1 MQDTKKSIPIIQ
13 EKNIHKRNIM
23 KIINKKIKIIW
34 CLFLFIWGYTQDS
47 NAIKKVQEEY
57 KNYYNTYVQ
66 SISNK
71 GKFII
76 QNHANE
82 YGKNDDFL
90 YNTHTKVYT
99 SIPKGSDYHIIREDY
114 LLIEIN
120 GGVLCKD
127 LKTNENRTYS
137 GFILKKIDAERELFL
152 LYAPKEK
159 MLQGISL
166 KGNIIWQ
173 KKNVL
178 LMDTSQKQFVL
189 FMEGDKLIKKDIL
202 NATE

>member
-13 EKNIHKRNIM
+13 EKNSDKRNIM
-23 KIINKKIKIIW
+23 KIMNKKIKIIL

-99 SIPKGSDYHIIREDY
+99 SIPKGSDYHFIKED
-114 LLIEIN
+114 
-120 GGVLCKD
+120 
-127 LKTNENRTYS
+127 
-137 GFILKKIDAERELFL
+137 
-152 LYAPKEK
+152 
-159 MLQGISL
+159 
-166 KGNIIWQ
+166 
-173 KKNVL
+173 
-178 LMDTSQKQFVL
+178 
-189 FMEGDKLIKKDIL
+189 
-202 NATE
+202 